1 MTNRTTEGSAST
13 PSPHDTQAFSNASSY
28 AARLIRF
35 KARQLCRR
43 PGFTPSDREDIEQ
56 ALRADLLERLPRF
69 DASKAGL
76 NTFIARVIERKTIS
90 IVRHRFAEKRSPE
103 REECSLNDEV
113 RDGDGRLVDRHQTT
127 PEAASVWQRLH
138 DLTRDVSDLR
148 ERLESDL
155 HRRVMDALGRG
166 GTINSVANELGIPR
180 RAVERCMAELREVF
194 EDAGLR
200 EYL

>member
-1 MTNRTTEGSAST
+1 MDDRSHRGIN
-13 PSPHDTQAFSNASSY
+13 QY
-28 AARLIRF
+28 AAQLIGY

-43 PGFTPSDREDIEQ
+43 PGFTPSDRADIEQ
-56 ALRADLLERLPRF
+56 ELRADLLERLPQY
-69 DASKAGL
+69 DPSKARL
-76 NTFIARVIERKTIS
+76 NTFVSRIIEHKVIS
-90 IVRHRFAEKRSPE
+90 IVRFRFAEKRSPV

-127 PEAASVWQRLH
+127 TEAASVCLRLQ

-148 ERLESDL
+148 ETLESDL

-166 GTINSVANELGIPR
+166 GTVNSVANELGISR
-180 RAVERCMAELREVF
+180 RSAQRCMDDLREVF

-200 EYL
+200 VYL

>member
-1 MTNRTTEGSAST
+1 MDDRSHSGIN
-13 PSPHDTQAFSNASSY
+13 NY
-28 AARLIRF
+28 ATRLIRF
-35 KARQLCRR
+35 KARQLARR
-43 PGFTPSDREDIEQ
+43 PGFTQSDRVDIEQ
-56 ALRADLLERLPRF
+56 ELRADLLERLPRF
-69 DASKAGL
+69 DESKARL
-76 NTFIARVIERKTIS
+76 NTFISRIIERKVIS
-90 IVRHRFAEKRSPE
+90 IVRYRTAEKRSPD

-113 RDGDGRLVDRHQTT
+113 RDADGRLVDRHQTT

-148 ERLESDL
+148 GRLESDL

-180 RAVERCMAELREVF
+180 RAVQRCIAKLREVF

>member
-1 MTNRTTEGSAST
+1 MQWMQPPNEA
-13 PSPHDTQAFSNASSY
+13 Y

-56 ALRADLLERLPRF
+56 ELRADLLGRLPRF

-90 IVRHRFAEKRSPE
+90 IVRHRLAEKRTPD

-113 RDGDGRLVDRHQTT
+113 RDGDGRLVDRHQAT
-127 PEAASVWQRLH
+127 PEAASTWQRLH

-148 ERLESDL
+148 ERLDSEL

-166 GTINSVANELGIPR
+166 GTINSVANDLGISR
-180 RAVERCMAELREVF
+180 RAVQRCIAELREAF
-194 EDAGLR
+194 KDAGLR